1 MNAIKISKCA
11 ILPSFSRTNACH
23 VSSDGS
29 SHCLPTVDCLFML
42 LISRNDMRRLI
53 LPTPDFKPAFSSLMI
68 LCVLGRSFG
77 RLGITAPALRV
88 RSAKNESL
96 SEANFRNAFS
106 KSTSF
111 SAPVPLTGVAL
122 IVVLLLLL
130 SVPFLSGVGEND
142 EIDNRASSESRDR
155 RWYEFRLAFR
165 AVESRFDGRS
175 STSASLSSSMV
186 CSTGAWG
193 VLLLANSS
201 SFPHRSCWLSMPS
214 EVLAR
219 PAR

>member
-1 MNAIKISKCA
+1 
-11 ILPSFSRTNACH
+11 
-23 VSSDGS
+23 
-29 SHCLPTVDCLFML
+29 ML
-42 LISRNDMRRLI
+42 LMSRNDMRRLI
-53 LPTPDFKPAFSSLMI
+53 VPTPDFKPAFSSLMI
-68 LCVLGRSFG
+68 LCVFGRSFG

-142 EIDNRASSESRDR
+142 EIDSRASSESRDR

-165 AVESRFDGRS
+165 AVEESRFDGGS
-175 STSASLSSSMV
+175 SSANLSSSMV
-186 CSTGAWG
+186 CSTGACG
-193 VLLLANSS
+193 VLLANSS
-201 SFPHRSCWLSMPS
+201 SFPHRSCWLSMPDMKNHS
-214 EVLAR
+214 ASGADEVSGTGMGAIESIGGGGCGEGG
-219 PAR
+219 